1 MLKYIKEECI
11 GQLLFTSA
19 EMTRIMVFS
28 RISLGALYVATFVM
42 RAAGFATIAV
52 ATSGTYLG
60 SGPSADFM
68 RGVIVAS
75 YPAAE
80 LVTVM
85 GFGAVCDK
93 IGRKP
98 ILVLGHFLTA
108 LAAFS
113 FIFSQGAL
121 ALMIGFSALFG
132 VGAAAK
138 VASTLT
144 MISDMSTIKNR
155 AQYMGIFDITTL
167 GGLAGGYVGGAMLIN
182 LLHYTIFTS
191 LILAGS
197 GVLVSVFMVLL
208 LVKETMG
215 EQVTSIGVRG
225 LFKRVFSNKEVLRL
239 LPVYTPIICLY
250 GLIIAFAESIAESG
264 NIFSSTQALLTL
276 GVVGL
281 ALISGLL
288 ILGRVSDRLLRRKPF
303 IIVGLFCFGILASIL
318 TLNVSSIEVLWPI
331 LPLVGLVSFGA
342 GAFPPAILAYLS
354 DISKH
359 ETRGTTFGVYSMILG
374 TGMIVGPLSGSLVIP
389 TYGAIGFV
397 LLVCLYV
404 VLGALFSLRL
414 PEPLKDEK
422 KPSQK

>member
-1 MLKYIKEECI
+1 MI
-11 GQLLFTSA
+11 
-19 EMTRIMVFS
+19 FS
-28 RISLGALYVATFVM
+28 RISLGALYIATFVM
-42 RAAGFATIAV
+42 RAAGFASIAV
-52 ATSGTYLG
+52 ATSSTYLG

-80 LVTVM
+80 IVTVM
-85 GFGAVCDK
+85 GFGALCDSV
-93 IGRKP
+93 GRKP
-98 ILVLGHFLTA
+98 VLIIGPFLTA

-113 FIFSQGAL
+113 FNFSQGVIP
-121 ALMIGFSALFG
+121 LMMGFSAIFG
-132 VGAAAK
+132 VGAAAQ
-138 VASTLT
+138 VSSTLT

-155 AQYMGIFDITTL
+155 AQYMGIFDMSTL
-167 GGLAGGYVGGAMLIN
+167 GGLAGGYVAGMMLIN
-182 LLHYTIFTS
+182 LLHFSIFMS
-191 LILAGS
+191 LTLAAS
-197 GVLVSVFMVLL
+197 MVLVSVLLILL
-208 LVKETMG
+208 LVRETKG
-215 EQVTSIGVRG
+215 EQVTSIGVKA
-225 LFKRVFSNKEVLRL
+225 LFKTVFSNKEILRL

-281 ALISGLL
+281 ALILGLL
-288 ILGRVSDRLLRRKPF
+288 VLGRISDRLLRRKPF
-303 IIVGLFCFGILASIL
+303 IIVGLFCFGVLASLL
-318 TLNVSSIEVLWPI
+318 TLNVNSIGALWPI

-389 TYGAIGFV
+389 AFGAIGFV
-397 LLVCLYV
+397 VLVCVYV
-404 VLGALFSLRL
+404 VLGASFSLRL
-414 PEPLKDEK
+414 PEPLEEK
-422 KPSQK
+422 KLSQK